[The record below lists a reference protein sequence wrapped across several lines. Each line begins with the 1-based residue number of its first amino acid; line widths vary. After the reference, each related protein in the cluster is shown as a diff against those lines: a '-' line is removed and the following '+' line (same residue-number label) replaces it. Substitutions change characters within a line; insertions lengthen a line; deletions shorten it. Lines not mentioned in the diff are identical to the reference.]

1 LGILVAV
8 VFDAREDRR
17 ADLFRKSFA
26 RITLAISIAAAVLF
40 VLAPDLDLWAAKAF
54 YLGDGR
60 FAGSRA
66 GGLGFLR
73 WFFVCL
79 YLSCIGLAIAGIV
92 LSRARRQRWMGLGM
106 GQWLFLAA
114 CLGTG
119 PGLVAN
125 VLLKDQWGRA
135 RPSHVVEFGGTKSFS
150 APLTASGQCH
160 RNCSF
165 VSGEAASVFIIFYAA
180 ALVVPQLSLSFVAIG
195 TVGGI
200 AAGVVR
206 MAQGAHFLSDVIF
219 AGVFMALTALL
230 VHKLML
236 GDRVARTVSSASLQ
250 SRSGAAI
257 PP

>member
-1 LGILVAV
+1 MLVAV
-8 VFDAREDRR
+8 VIDAREDHR

-26 RITLAISIAAAVLF
+26 GLTVAIGVGAAALF
-40 VLAPDLDLWAAKAF
+40 VFAPDIDLWAAKAF
-54 YLGDGR
+54 YAGDGR
-60 FAGSRA
+60 FASSRG

-73 WFFVCL
+73 WFFICL
-79 YLSCIGLAIAGIV
+79 YFSCIGLAIAGIV
-92 LSRARRQRWMGLGM
+92 VSRARRQRWLSLGM

-114 CLGTG
+114 CLGAG

-135 RPSHVVEFGGTKSFS
+135 RPNHVVEFGGTKTFS
-150 APLTASGQCH
+150 APLTPSRQCR

-180 ALVVPQLSLSFVAIG
+180 ALVVPQLSLSFAAVG
-195 TVGGI
+195 TVGGL
-200 AAGVVR
+200 AAGMVR

-219 AGVFMALTALL
+219 AGVFMALTALV

-236 GDRVARTVSSASLQ
+236 GGQAARAISGASL
-250 SRSGAAI
+250 RPGPGAAI